1 MTDKK
6 EEELTKVSKWEE
18 VVQYF
23 TEDESP
29 AEALQ
34 NRRQYDKTNIAK
46 GKKQADIPTSGTPR
60 IVPAVEGTD
69 QQSLYNTMF
78 GHIFRKYRTLV

>member
-18 VVQYF
+18 IVRYF
-23 TEDESP
+23 KEDESP
-29 AEALQ
+29 AEKNQ
-34 NRRQYDKTNIAK
+34 REYGRTNIMK

-60 IVPAVEGTD
+60 IVAAVEGTD

>member
-18 VVQYF
+18 VVKYF
-23 TEDESP
+23 EEDESP
-29 AEALQ
+29 AEKNQ
-34 NRRQYDKTNIAK
+34 RHYSRKNVMK

>member
-18 VVQYF
+18 VVKYF
-23 TEDESP
+23 EEDESP
-29 AEALQ
+29 AEKNQ
-34 NRRQYDKTNIAK
+34 REYGRTNVMK
-46 GKKQADIPTSGTPR
+46 GKKQPDIPTSGTPR
-60 IVPAVEGTD
+60 IVAAVEGTD

>member
-18 VVQYF
+18 VVKYF
-23 TEDESP
+23 EEDESP
-29 AEALQ
+29 AEKNQ
-34 NRRQYDKTNIAK
+34 RQYSRTNVMK

>member
-18 VVQYF
+18 IVQYF

-29 AEALQ
+29 AEKNQ
-34 NRRQYDKTNIAK
+34 RQYGRTNIMK
-46 GKKQADIPTSGTPR
+46 GKKEADIPTSGTPR
-60 IVPAVEGTD
+60 IVAAVEGTD
-69 QQSLYNTMF
+69 QQRLYNTMF
-78 GHIFRKYRTLV
+78 GHIFKKYRTLV

>member
-18 VVQYF
+18 VVKYF
-23 TEDESP
+23 EEDESP
-29 AEALQ
+29 AEKNQ
-34 NRRQYDKTNIAK
+34 RQYSRTNVMK

-78 GHIFRKYRTLV
+78 GHIFKKYRTLV